1 MTFIQITNKKKFA
14 TTTIGILAIVG
25 STLWL
30 LWGGTTIKKSGEL
43 TIASGEA
50 AAQVWKN
57 IVEEGFT
64 SSTIPWRYYAW
75 RQEAEAALQA
85 GKYHIEK
92 EETVAQVVARFK
104 AGDTVPDEL
113 GITFPEGFTLKQ
125 MAERTAAKGVGTVEE
140 YIAAATPQNFRD
152 QHDFL
157 HGVPTN
163 RSLEGYL
170 FPDTYQVFD
179 DDSGRD
185 VIARQLATF
194 DAKFNEE
201 LQAEAQTAGR
211 TLDQVVIM
219 ASIIEREVLTDDDM
233 AVVAGVLWQ
242 RFDDEAG
249 LGADA
254 TVRYALEKWDG
265 PLTIQ
270 DLAVNSPYN
279 TRRYRGLPPGPI
291 SNPGLRALVAATWP
305 EESEYYYYLSAP
317 DGKTYFAKTNDE
329 HNANKAKYLK

>member
-1 MTFIQITNKKKFA
+1 MAIIIITNKKKFTA
-14 TTTIGILAIVG
+14 TTLSVLAIAGVIG
-25 STLWL
+25 WL
-30 LWGGTTIKKSGEL
+30 LWGGTAIKKSGEL
-43 TIASGEA
+43 TIASGA
-50 AAQVWKN
+50 AAQQVWKN
-57 IVEEGFT
+57 VVEEGFT

-75 RQEAEAALQA
+75 RQEAAVALQA

-92 EETVAQVVARFK
+92 GETVAQVIARFK

-125 MAERTAAKGVGTVEE
+125 MATRTAAKGLGTVDE
-140 YIAAATPQNFRD
+140 YLGAATPQNFRD
-152 QHDFL
+152 QYAFL
-157 HGVPTN
+157 QNLPAS

-179 DDSGRD
+179 DDSARD

-194 DAKFNEE
+194 DAKFTPE
-201 LQAEAQTAGR
+201 LRAEAQAAGR

-242 RFDDEAG
+242 RLDDGVG

-265 PLTIQ
+265 PLNPQ
-270 DLAVNSPYN
+270 DLASDSPYN
-279 TRRYRGLPPGPI
+279 TRRFRGLPPGPI
-291 SNPGLRALVAATWP
+291 SNPGLRALVAATRP
-305 EESEYYYYLSAP
+305 EQSDYYYYLSAP

-329 HNANKAKYLK
+329 HNANKAKYLR

>member
-1 MTFIQITNKKKFA
+1 MAFVKITNRKKFI
-14 TTTIGILAIVG
+14 TTVIVLIGLLVIV
-25 STLWL
+25 SWL
-30 LWGGTTIKKSGEL
+30 LWGGATIKKSGEL
-43 TIASGEA
+43 TISSGEA
-50 AAQVWKN
+50 AQQVWRN
-57 IVEEGFT
+57 VVEEGFT

-75 RQEAEAALQA
+75 RQEAAAALQA

-92 EETVAQVVARFK
+92 EETVAQVIARLK

-113 GITFPEGFTLKQ
+113 GITFPEGFTLEQ
-125 MAERTAAKGVGTVEE
+125 MASRTAVKGLGTVDE
-140 YIAAATPQNFRD
+140 YITVATPQNFRD
-152 QHDFL
+152 QHEFL
-157 HGVPTN
+157 QNLPAS

-179 DDSGRD
+179 DDSARD

-194 DAKFNEE
+194 DAKMTEE
-201 LQAEAQTAGR
+201 LRAEAQGAGR

-233 AVVAGVLWQ
+233 AIVAGVLWQ
-242 RFDDEAG
+242 RLDDGVG

-265 PLTIQ
+265 ALTVQ
-270 DLAVNSPYN
+270 DLATNSPYN

-291 SNPGLRALVAATWP
+291 SNPGLRALVAATRP

-317 DGKTYFAKTNDE
+317 DGRTYFAKTNDE
-329 HNANKAKYLK
+329 HNANKAKYLE